1 MPDVLTRCSMFIIRI
16 VVKNI
21 VGFACR
27 GGNPG
32 AKVVTGG
39 NLPVTREKKLLSWA
53 TELES
58 QVIQQ
63 RQELRRVR
71 MELLAAQEE
80 ARFAREEAKSLRQ
93 ALQKSEED
101 RMNSAKTVRDA
112 EAVNT
117 VLKDQ
122 IKDTTASFRQA
133 LEIAAMLLNEKKSA
147 STTSAT
153 KASTKKNAN

>member
-1 MPDVLTRCSMFIIRI
+1 
-16 VVKNI
+16 
-21 VGFACR
+21 
-27 GGNPG
+27 
-32 AKVVTGG
+32 
-39 NLPVTREKKLLSWA
+39 
-53 TELES
+53 
-58 QVIQQ
+58 
-63 RQELRRVR
+63 

-101 RMNSAKTVRDA
+101 RMSSAKTIRDA

-133 LEIAAMLLNEKKSA
+133 LEIAAMLLNEKKKA
-147 STTSAT
+147 STTTTTTKSSA
-153 KASTKKNAN
+153 KKSAN

>member
-1 MPDVLTRCSMFIIRI
+1 M
-16 VVKNI
+16 
-21 VGFACR
+21 
-27 GGNPG
+27 
-32 AKVVTGG
+32 
-39 NLPVTREKKLLSWA
+39 TREKKLLSWA

-101 RMNSAKTVRDA
+101 RMNSSKTIRDA

-133 LEIAAMLLNEKKSA
+133 LEIAAMLLNEKKKA
-147 STTSAT
+147 TAATT
-153 KASTKKNAN
+153 KPSTKKNAS